1 MVSILIV
8 ADDGQVFAMSNNI
21 KTCLKCLES
30 VKHGAHATYITNNE
44 KRLAYLGR
52 AWEKIEGAGISE

>member
-1 MVSILIV
+1 LVTILIIT
-8 ADDGQVFAMSNNI
+8 DEGQVFAMSDGV
-21 KTCLKCLES
+21 KSCLKCLES
-30 VKHGAHATYITNNE
+30 VKKNTHATYLADTG

>member
-8 ADDGQVFAMSNNI
+8 ADDGQVFAMSNNV
-21 KTCLKCLES
+21 KTVLKCLEA
-30 VKHGAHATYITNNE
+30 VKQGARATYITDNE

-52 AWEKIEGAGISE
+52 AWEKIEGGGNT